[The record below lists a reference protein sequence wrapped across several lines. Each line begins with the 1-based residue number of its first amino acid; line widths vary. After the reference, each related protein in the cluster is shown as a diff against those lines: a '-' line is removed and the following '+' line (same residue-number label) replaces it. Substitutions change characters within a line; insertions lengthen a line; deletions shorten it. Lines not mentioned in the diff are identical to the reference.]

1 MADFLRTDIE
11 FDYEEYGQEWEER
24 IKELEFL
31 CSTLEGSC
39 PGDRNFGLSP
49 DVLDKVSE
57 EQQTEYVMAV
67 TEKMEIYVP
76 SLELA
81 DVSFSTTEDGISYA
95 TLYIEPSEEEME
107 EEED

>member
-49 DVLDKVSE
+49 DVLDKISE
-57 EQQTEYVMAV
+57 EQQTEYVMAL

-76 SLELA
+76 SLELV
-81 DVSFSTTEDGISYA
+81 DISFFTTEDGVSYA
-95 TLYIEPSEEEME
+95 TLYIEPSEEDVE

>member
-1 MADFLRTDIE
+1 MADFLRTDID
-11 FDYEEYGQEWEER
+11 FDYEEYGHEWEEK

-49 DVLDKVSE
+49 DV
-57 EQQTEYVMAV
+57 MAV

-76 SLELA
+76 SLELV
-81 DVSFSTTEDGISYA
+81 DVSFYTTEDGISYA
-95 TLYIEPSEEEME
+95 TLYIEPSEEEG

>member
-11 FDYEEYGQEWEER
+11 FDYEEYGQEWEEK
-24 IKELEFL
+24 INELKFL

-76 SLELA
+76 SLELV
-81 DVSFSTTEDGISYA
+81 DVLFSTTEDGISYA
-95 TLYIEPSEEEME
+95 TLYIEPSEAEGE

>member
-67 TEKMEIYVP
+67 KEKMEIYVP
-76 SLELA
+76 SLELV

>member
-1 MADFLRTDIE
+1 MENFLRADID
-11 FDYEEYGQEWEER
+11 FDYEEYGQEWEEK
-24 IKELEFL
+24 INELKFL

-76 SLELA
+76 SLELV

-95 TLYIEPSEEEME
+95 TLYIEPSEAEGE

>member
-1 MADFLRTDIE
+1 MADFLRTDID
-11 FDYEEYGQEWEER
+11 FDYEEYGHEWEEK

-49 DVLDKVSE
+49 DVPDKVSE

-67 TEKMEIYVP
+67 TEKMESYVP
-76 SLELA
+76 SLELV
-81 DVSFSTTEDGISYA
+81 DVSFYTTEDGISYA
-95 TLYIEPSEEEME
+95 TLYIEPSEEEG